1 MSFIDKFLDLTAT
14 LPREII
20 RNLKLLKE
28 VEIRSK
34 ENNTSLQKERE
45 KFLSQIKD
53 NKNPSSNESTI
64 HNINTKYK
72 ELLTLSNYKKEI
84 IKQIQSILED
94 NFLSNLEPII
104 QEGQKECQEQ
114 LSNPNYPY
122 NENSLSN
129 INLEKNNLDEYSR
142 SSDYSKRRKEN
153 SNAANKNL
161 LGNKK
166 NRSKSM
172 KTKKLGAVGEYN
184 EDIGNVLHANEQ
196 ASTERFCICHQPSYG
211 NMIQC
216 ENPECNKGKWF
227 HYACVGIDNEKAEI
241 LKKEWYC
248 SEECKQNA
256 RRLKEKNS
264 KKKKNF
270 N

>member
-34 ENNTSLQKERE
+34 DNNRLLQEKRE
-45 KFLSQIKD
+45 AFLSLIKD
-53 NKNPSSNESTI
+53 NKSIPSNEDKI
-64 HNINTKYK
+64 REINTKYK

-94 NFLSNLEPII
+94 SFLSNLEPII
-104 QEGQKECQEQ
+104 QEGQNECQEQ
-114 LSNPNYPY
+114 SINQNYPY
-122 NENSLSN
+122 IENSFSN
-129 INLEKNNLDEYSR
+129 INLEKNNLDEFSR
-142 SSDYSKRRKEN
+142 SSDYSKRRKEG
-153 SNAANKNL
+153 SSAANKHF

-172 KTKKLGAVGEYN
+172 KSKKLAATGEYN
-184 EDIGNVLHANEQ
+184 EELGNVLHGNEQ
-196 ASTERFCICHQPSYG
+196 PSTEFFCVCHQPSYG

-227 HYACVGIDNEKAEI
+227 HYACVGIENEKDMT
-241 LKKEWYC
+241 KKEWFC
-248 SEECKQNA
+248 SDECRQNA
-256 RRLKEKNS
+256 KRLKEKNT
-264 KKKKNF
+264 KKKKKF